1 MSRLLS
7 TLSAIALI
15 ALAAPLAAQDEAQ
28 PAQDGADLPGSA
40 LSLGEEESDDPQIG
54 DTYVVEEI
62 DDWELQCIR
71 TEQEEDPCT
80 MYQLLTDEEDNP
92 VAEVSIFRLPE
103 GGQAVGGATIIV
115 PLETLLTEQLRLSV
129 DGGSGKRYPFSFCN
143 QVGCYSRIGL
153 TQEDVDAFR
162 RGATATVRIVPFAAP
177 DQTVSLDMSLAG
189 FTAAFEKVSVI
200 DN

>member
-71 TEQEEDPCT
+71 TEQEEDP
-80 MYQLLTDEEDNP
+80 
-92 VAEVSIFRLPE
+92 
-103 GGQAVGGATIIV
+103 
-115 PLETLLTEQLRLSV
+115 
-129 DGGSGKRYPFSFCN
+129 
-143 QVGCYSRIGL
+143 
-153 TQEDVDAFR
+153 
-162 RGATATVRIVPFAAP
+162 
-177 DQTVSLDMSLAG
+177 
-189 FTAAFEKVSVI
+189 
-200 DN
+200 